1 MATGAFV
8 ILYMMNKLIYGILLL
23 FLFYPCAWAQKPL
36 IKSVCKQAE
45 SLGIKASERDL
56 KELEKRFAKLSQ
68 HPTRTSLERTSF
80 LLDKKI
86 APSPQRSELEA
97 LFRAGE
103 YTQAQAKV
111 REWLRGGESEP
122 QVVRTQPKNRREEFV
137 DRFLNFDLYKGP
149 ELEKAVLFLQ
159 AGQDKKLITK
169 TEYRNVMWSLSQLD
183 FCNAQAILTEKEKAV
198 IHPNIPPAQVERS
211 KERLAQMYAWKDL
224 HSQVLKVPG
233 VEETSRREAIRQV
246 LGPLSGGKKQP
257 LAVHKAYY
265 EQLPPWRQQELDG
278 QINQMEAI
286 IAQRREQISAQ
297 NKDQLDKRYFSSVFA
312 RFVSGR
318 ARTSWSVMKVLYS
331 PYVSATARR
340 EVEEAV
346 AGGLSFSQG
355 LKTGTALYLEY
366 AQNMNQALKVSPEI
380 KDQVLLPLLELEVYL
395 SKNRQWPPEGSAL
408 FARLQELESSHWH
421 GAKLM
426 LKRLK
431 QQQQQPPEKAF
442 FEALQNYVAQNN
454 KMPPHDSAL
463 YRALMRY
470 KRLPGPYQE
479 GFIKI
484 YEQYRPS
491 K

>member
-1 MATGAFV
+1 
-8 ILYMMNKLIYGILLL
+8 MMKKLIYCILLL
-23 FLFYPCAWAQKPL
+23 FLFFPCAFAQKPI
-36 IKSVCKQAE
+36 IKSLCKQAE

-68 HPTRTSLERTSF
+68 NPTRTSLERTSF

-86 APSPQRSELEA
+86 APCPQRAEVEE

-103 YTQAQAKV
+103 YAQAQAKV
-111 REWLRGGESEP
+111 QAWLRGGQSGFHA
-122 QVVRTQPKNRREEFV
+122 VYTRPKNRREEFV
-137 DRFLNFDLYKGP
+137 ARFLSFDLYQGP

-159 AGQDKKLITK
+159 AGRDKKIITK
-169 TEYRNVMWSLSQLD
+169 NEYRNVIWSLSRLD
-183 FCNAQAILTEKEKAV
+183 FRNAQAVLTEKEKAV
-198 IHPNIPPAQVERS
+198 MHQNIPPAQVERS
-211 KERLAQMYAWKDL
+211 EARLAQMYAWKDL
-224 HSQVLKVPG
+224 HSRVLDLPP
-233 VEETSRREAIRQV
+233 VEEISRREAIRQV
-246 LGPLSGGKKQP
+246 LGPFSGGKKQP

-286 IAQRREQISAQ
+286 IAQRREQISVQ
-297 NKDQLDKRYFSSVFA
+297 NKNQLDKRYFAAVFA
-312 RFVSGR
+312 RFVAGR

-331 PYVSATARR
+331 PYVSDEARR
-340 EVEEAV
+340 QVEESL

-355 LKTGTALYLEY
+355 LKDGTALYKEY
-366 AQNMNQALKVSPEI
+366 AQNMNQSLKVAPEI
-380 KDQVLLPLLELEVYL
+380 EEQVLLPLLELEIYL
-395 SKNRQWPPEGSAL
+395 SKNRQWPQEGSVL
-408 FARLQELESSHWH
+408 FARLQELESSSWQ

-426 LKRLK
+426 LQRLK
-431 QQQQQPPEKAF
+431 QQQQQPPEKPF
-442 FEALQNYVAQNN
+442 YEALQKYVAQND

-470 KRLPGPYQE
+470 KKLPGPYQE

-484 YEQYRPS
+484 YEQYRPA